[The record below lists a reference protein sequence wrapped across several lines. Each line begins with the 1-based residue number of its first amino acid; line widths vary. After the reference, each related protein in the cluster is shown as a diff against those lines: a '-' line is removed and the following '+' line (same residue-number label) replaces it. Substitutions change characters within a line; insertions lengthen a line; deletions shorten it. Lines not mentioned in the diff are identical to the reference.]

1 LIGSHS
7 PPSGRLLRSFS
18 VHELEDRRSAKRYLQ
33 WTIGSSSLPFPERSS
48 RFFFAAIPRE
58 VELHLGHCGA
68 GGGLSRS
75 ASRRALVHDTYER
88 RPAACPET
96 MASHSPSAQHGSRAA
111 PQLPDGWGPGWMEL
125 TSVADDSL
133 LRKLHGDFPQ
143 LCVEG
148 EVGGG
153 GASREV
159 WVTEE
164 TDPYFGRG
172 LNESQNASSL

>member
-1 LIGSHS
+1 
-7 PPSGRLLRSFS
+7 
-18 VHELEDRRSAKRYLQ
+18 
-33 WTIGSSSLPFPERSS
+33 
-48 RFFFAAIPRE
+48 
-58 VELHLGHCGA
+58 
-68 GGGLSRS
+68 
-75 ASRRALVHDTYER
+75 
-88 RPAACPET
+88 
-96 MASHSPSAQHGSRAA
+96 
-111 PQLPDGWGPGWMEL
+111 MEL

-172 LNESQNASSL
+172 LNESQNASSLLSHRLESLFYTQFGFGSPNTSAVEDSL

>member
-1 LIGSHS
+1 VLAEDCRGL
-7 PPSGRLLRSFS
+7 PAAARLYMTRTSADPL
-18 VHELEDRRSAKRYLQ
+18 LARRR
-33 WTIGSSSLPFPERSS
+33 W
-48 RFFFAAIPRE
+48 
-58 VELHLGHCGA
+58 
-68 GGGLSRS
+68 
-75 ASRRALVHDTYER
+75 RRAHPR
-88 RPAACPET
+88 R
-96 MASHSPSAQHGSRAA
+96 SRAA